1 MLVPRVVAR
10 LGSVWVI
17 EKVKKVVFLGG
28 RGGTK
33 RLIGIAAIVLLYL
46 PVYLALLLL
55 FCRCAKT
62 ALPLQFY
69 FSGPYGSK
77 IVTRSLIAYSSSID
91 GSPSAFTDSDGR
103 SLAQ

>member
-1 MLVPRVVAR
+1 MLVHRVVAR

-28 RGGTK
+28 SGGGTK

-77 IVTRSLIAYSSSID
+77 TVTRSLIAYSSSID
-91 GSPSAFTDSDGR
+91 GSPSAFTDGR
-103 SLAQ
+103 SLKVS

>member
-1 MLVPRVVAR
+1 MLVPCVVAR

-17 EKVKKVVFLGG
+17 EKVKKVVFSGG
-28 RGGTK
+28 GGTK
-33 RLIGIAAIVLLYL
+33 RLIGITAIVLSHL
-46 PVYLALLLL
+46 PAYLALVLL
-55 FCRCAKT
+55 FRQCAKT

-91 GSPSAFTDSDGR
+91 GSPSAFTDGR